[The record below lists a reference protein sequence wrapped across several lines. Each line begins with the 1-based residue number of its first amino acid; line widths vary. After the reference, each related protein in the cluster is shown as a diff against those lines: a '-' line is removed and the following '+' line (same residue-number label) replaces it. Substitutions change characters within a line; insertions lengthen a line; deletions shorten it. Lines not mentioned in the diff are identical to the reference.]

1 MAADNGPPT
10 AIEGYMLGGVN
21 RELVGSGTVCRLA
34 DMVGGPNHTD
44 KAKAS
49 SWKGWALLIGVLAG
63 LALLWRGATAEC
75 LPGWL
80 HSVYRWPGGDTV
92 GHLVIY
98 GTASVLVHCGLPPRG
113 ALWHGFLRPLTAV
126 LLLAVVVEEPI
137 QVWLPSRSFSI
148 SDLAANIAGVLA
160 GAWLARPRR

>member
-1 MAADNGPPT
+1 
-10 AIEGYMLGGVN
+10 VN
-21 RELVGSGTVCRLA
+21 REVVVSEMACRLT
-34 DMVGGPNHTD
+34 DMIGAPNHTD
-44 KAKAS
+44 ELQAS
-49 SWKGWALLIGVLAG
+49 RWRGRALLSGVLAS
-63 LALLWRGATAEC
+63 LALLWWGATAEC

-126 LLLAVVVEEPI
+126 LLLAVVVEESV